1 MPPMDHGSREFEIV
15 VIGGGHAGVESAW
28 AAANMGA
35 SVALVTLDASKI
47 GVMSCN
53 PAIGGL
59 AKGQMVREIDA
70 MGGLMGRV
78 TDATGIMFKMLNM
91 SRGPAVRSPRAQ
103 CDKLAYA
110 REVRRHIESH
120 ANITVFSA
128 SAESFITEQTEL
140 GVRCRGVVLGS
151 TTHPEF
157 EGLVLRA
164 GAVVLTTGTFMR
176 GLMHTGESQSEGGR
190 AGEAPSVGISATL
203 ARLGFELGRL
213 KTGTPPRI
221 RRSTIDWESLE
232 PQHGDESPHP
242 FSQLT
247 DPRAFPAIEQVECR
261 TTHTTEAIHE
271 AIRANLHRAPMFSGQ
286 ITSQG
291 PRYCP
296 SIEDKVVRFADK
308 PSHSIFLEPES
319 HETDWVYCNGIAT
332 SLPKDVQDTIVR
344 GLAGCEHA
352 EILLY
357 GYAVEYDI
365 VLPHQIHATCMT
377 KRIDGLFLA
386 GQINGTSGYEE
397 AAGQGLVAGVNAV
410 QHARGEAEFVLGR
423 DEAYIGVMMD
433 DLVTKTPR
441 EPYRMFTSRAEH
453 RLLLRTDNACD
464 RLTVQAH
471 DLGLVCEDRIT
482 RQRAREAELCS
493 LRVFVDDSR
502 VANEPLGKV
511 MRRSGFGENE
521 FRAFVEGDGRA
532 FDRGVLRTVLAERQY
547 AGYIER
553 AQREVKRMVKMERR
567 KLPMQ
572 LDYRTVNG
580 LRKEAGEVLEK
591 FKPSTL
597 GQAAR
602 LAGVNPADITLLV
615 VWLDRMLRERAKDG
629 ATRPGQSV
637 RPGRRRAGTSKEAPA
652 RRP

>member
-1 MPPMDHGSREFEIV
+1 MRTERLEFEIV
-15 VIGGGHAGVESAW
+15 VVGGGHAGVEAAW

-35 SVALVTLDASKI
+35 RVALVTLDASKI

-70 MGGLMGRV
+70 LGGLMGRV

-91 SRGPAVRSPRAQ
+91 SRGAAVRSPRAQ

-110 REVRRHIESH
+110 REIRRHIESH
-120 ANITVFSA
+120 PNITIFSA
-128 SAESFITEQTEL
+128 SAESFITERTDSGE
-140 GVRCRGVVLGS
+140 RCRGVVLGS
-151 TTHPEF
+151 TTHPEHD
-157 EGLVLRA
+157 GLELRA

-176 GLMHTGESQSEGGR
+176 GLMHTGEAKTDGGR
-190 AGEAPSVGISATL
+190 DGEAPAVGISATL
-203 ARLGFELGRL
+203 RSLGFELGRL
-213 KTGTPPRI
+213 RTGTPPRL
-221 RRSTIDWESLE
+221 RRSTIDWQSLE
-232 PQHGDESPHP
+232 PQYGDEEPHP
-242 FSQLT
+242 FSALT
-247 DPRAFPAIEQVECR
+247 DRSTFPRMEQVECR
-261 TTHTTEAIHE
+261 TTHTSEAIHE
-271 AIRANLHRAPMFSGQ
+271 SIRANIHRAPMFSGQ

-296 SIEDKVVRFADK
+296 SIEDKVVRFAEK

-332 SLPKDVQDTIVR
+332 SLPRDVQETIVR
-344 GLAGCEHA
+344 GLAGCERA

-377 KRIDGLFLA
+377 KRIAGLFLA

-410 QHARGEAEFVLGR
+410 LHARDGGEFVLGR

-453 RLLLRTDNACD
+453 RLVLRTDNASD
-464 RLTVQAH
+464 RLTEKAH
-471 DLGLVCEDRIT
+471 GLGLVCAERMGL
-482 RQRAREAELCS
+482 QRAREAALGS
-493 LRVFVDDSR
+493 LREMVDAVRIGND
-502 VANEPLGKV
+502 PLEKT
-511 MRRSGFGENE
+511 MRRAGFGERE
-521 FRAFVEGDGRA
+521 FRAVMKERGSE
-532 FDRGVLRTVLAERQY
+532 FDQDVLRTVLAERQY
-547 AGYIER
+547 AGYIDR
-553 AQREVKRMVKMERR
+553 ARREVKRMAKMESR
-567 KLPMQ
+567 KLPLE
-572 LDYRTVNG
+572 LDYGTVLG

-591 FKPSTL
+591 FKPATL

-602 LAGVNPADITLLV
+602 LAGVNPTDITLLV
-615 VWLDRMLRERAKDG
+615 VWLDRMVRERAG
-629 ATRPGQSV
+629 ARATRPCSRIHQG
-637 RPGRRRAGTSKEAPA
+637 PPHAGTS
-652 RRP
+652 R